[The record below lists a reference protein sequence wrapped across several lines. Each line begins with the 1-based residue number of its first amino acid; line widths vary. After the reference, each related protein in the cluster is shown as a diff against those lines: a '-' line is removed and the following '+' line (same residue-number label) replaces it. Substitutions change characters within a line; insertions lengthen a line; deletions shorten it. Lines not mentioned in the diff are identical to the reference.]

1 MTIPSCCEHHGIDC
15 RQGRDFPERGYLPR
29 EQADKPAYTVD
40 EMSGAVRWSIVVLCL
55 LAFVCAASP
64 AFWYSFY

>member
-1 MTIPSCCEHHGIDC
+1 MTGHQSLYEVMSE
-15 RQGRDFPERGYLPR
+15 QSS
-29 EQADKPAYTVD
+29 EQADKPVYTVD